1 MNVFVNPTELVAA
14 LGLAAARE
22 PQALRQ
28 QLAAAMAELA
38 AARAY
43 QAQLQAKASQDEA
56 CRQEALDA
64 AETWEDR
71 AIGAEARASA
81 AEYEVRRLGRVLAE
95 LQAQIAAMAQAAG
108 QGGQR

>member
-1 MNVFVNPTELVAA
+1 MAFRNPLEFVAA
-14 LGLAAARE
+14 LGLAAGRE

-28 QLAAAMAELA
+28 QLAAATAELA

-43 QAQLQAKASQDEA
+43 QAQLEVKAAQDEA

-64 AETWEDR
+64 VETWEDR

-108 QGGQR
+108 QGGHR